1 MLLLLL
7 HVRATAIVAPNTIF
21 IISPIGAFSLNNA
34 RSSFKTGMVS
44 PVNADSSTF
53 KLYDFTILASAG
65 IYEPVSIIIRSPGT
79 TSSLGIVCII
89 PSLFQFRQSA
99 RHSNRFRYYWK
110 RCRNVSGDSGL
121 TRHSSAGY
129 YTHR

>member
-89 PSLFQFRQSA
+89 PSLLPLQLVPTFSLKHLMTFPLLLL
-99 RHSNRFRYYWK
+99 
-110 RCRNVSGDSGL
+110 V
-121 TRHSSAGY
+121 
-129 YTHR
+129 